1 MMLAWL
7 YVANIVL
14 LSRLPLVTR
23 DSRLPTWQII
33 VACAVQELALLA
45 FAPAVSVA
53 VFGGFLILMS
63 VIWWA
68 LERTEGSSLLVRRLF
83 LLVVYFALLG
93 VFFSPSIG
101 LTFRPSL
108 KADVLKLA
116 RYFLPVVGVMK
127 VNWIHFGSHAFGLLL
142 CLSEA
147 NLVVRCLIDAL
158 ELRPEDVGKTKG
170 SDIPSQ
176 IEYNRGRIIGLL
188 ERIMLFALISLGQFS
203 AIGFVVGAKALA
215 RFQSL
220 EDRDFAEYFL
230 VGTLTSLVTAGA
242 IALFVQQVLL

>member
-14 LSRLPLVTR
+14 LSRLPLLTR

-53 VFGGFLILMS
+53 VFGGFLILTS

-101 LTFRPSL
+101 LTFSASL
-108 KADVLKLA
+108 
-116 RYFLPVVGVMK
+116 
-127 VNWIHFGSHAFGLLL
+127 
-142 CLSEA
+142 
-147 NLVVRCLIDAL
+147 
-158 ELRPEDVGKTKG
+158 
-170 SDIPSQ
+170 
-176 IEYNRGRIIGLL
+176 
-188 ERIMLFALISLGQFS
+188 
-203 AIGFVVGAKALA
+203 
-215 RFQSL
+215 
-220 EDRDFAEYFL
+220 
-230 VGTLTSLVTAGA
+230 
-242 IALFVQQVLL
+242 